1 MVTAKKAPV
10 APELPY
16 VVVRDHRS
24 GVYAGRLE
32 HHNQIAKTAI
42 LLDARKIWFWK
53 GRLDTGDIAL
63 RGVGEGSKMVD
74 PVPKKELNE
83 VVDISHTTPA
93 GETALKEFPSWR
105 A

>member
-1 MVTAKKAPV
+1 MATKRKAP
-10 APELPY
+10 AAHELPY

-74 PVPKKELNE
+74 PVPRKDLNE
-83 VVDISHTTPA
+83 VVDVSYTSAA
-93 GETALKEFPSWR
+93 GEAALKAFASWR